1 MVISSLI
8 DFKVVNVGLSPS
20 SGMCR
25 DPVLFLKAGDRIVQT
40 GNGIIS
46 PNLPWIKE
54 IILQNIA
61 KRSPSQFQLDWT

>member
-1 MVISSLI
+1 
-8 DFKVVNVGLSPS
+8 
-20 SGMCR
+20 MCR

-54 IILQNIA
+54 IKLQNVA
-61 KRSPSQFQLDWT
+61 KRSQSQFQLDWESTDS